1 MGRAMGKTL
10 CNVGSKKGWVDV
22 MVDPPDA
29 IKEVEVDADVF
40 FDFLLSIPQIE
51 SRRRYKDCTQ
61 EWRTTLE
68 EIEDELDKNEQ
79 VQDVSKHTAEWM
91 ERLGNINAHVDELRK
106 IVAFYKELKQ
116 AELKLTKLEAQKQ
129 SKLYCSD
136 FEKDG
141 FLYIGSVYEVMPGA
155 STVLSF
161 VPSFLR

>member
-40 FDFLLSIPQIE
+40 FDFFLSIPQVE
-51 SRRRYKDCTQ
+51 SRRRYKECKQ

-79 VQDVSKHTAEWM
+79 MQDVSKHTTKWK

-129 SKLYCSD
+129 SKRYCAGFD
-136 FEKDG
+136 RDA
-141 FLYIGSVYEVMPGA
+141 FLYIGSVYGVMPGA
-155 STVLSF
+155 NTVLSF
-161 VPSFLR
+161 LPSFLR